1 MAVRVPAWIDGV
13 ATPAADA
20 RMGGQVFS
28 MHGVCGDTDL
38 AVTQTPTASMAV
50 RVAAGR
56 VVIPD
61 GSGIGSFTGIN
72 DGLVT
77 LTISPSHGSL
87 ARRDLVVAR
96 IYDHSLDGSGRRE
109 FALEVITG
117 TPSAS
122 PATPATPTRAW
133 PLAVV
138 QVAAGATTITN
149 GVILSSYGGRAT
161 VLGGLQVVNG
171 TTPVTAN
178 IGDQL
183 YDRSD
188 KSFRIWDGSN
198 WRPPH
203 NLPWGRVASL
213 ALTTG
218 TTALGG
224 SMTDVGSASLAFTRV
239 SGRRYKASWKVGA
252 ISSAGAAQAGVR
264 LTDNAN
270 TELDADIAIMTAAG
284 VVGWGRGEV
293 ELPSGSGSYTLKLR
307 GIVISGTSVTS
318 YANTVAPVRIIV
330 EDIGP
335 V

>member
-28 MHGVCGDTDL
+28 MAGVCGDTDL

-72 DGLVT
+72 DGIVT
-77 LTISPSHGSL
+77 LTIAPSHGSL

-96 IYDHSLDGSGRRE
+96 IYDHSLDASGRRE

-117 TPSAS
+117 TPSGS
-122 PATPATPTRAW
+122 PATPATPARAW

-138 QVAAGATTITN
+138 QVGAGATTITN
-149 GVILSSYGGRAT
+149 AVIQTSFGGRAT
-161 VLGGLQVVNG
+161 VLGGLNVVNG
-171 TTPVTAN
+171 VHPVTAN
-178 IGDQL
+178 IGDQMF
-183 YDRSD
+183 DRAD

-198 WRPPH
+198 WRPPW

-213 ALTTG
+213 AFTSGSTG
-218 TTALGG
+218 LSG
-224 SMTDVGSASLAFTRV
+224 SMTDVASTSLTFTRV
-239 SGRRYKASWKVGA
+239 SGRRYKATWKVGA
-252 ISSAGAAQAGVR
+252 VSSAGAAQVGVR
-264 LTDNAN
+264 LADSAN
-270 TELDADIAIMTAAG
+270 TELDADIAILMATG

-307 GIVISGTSVTS
+307 GIVIAGSGVTS
-318 YANTVAPVRIIV
+318 YANTIAPVRLLV
-330 EDIGP
+330 EDVGP